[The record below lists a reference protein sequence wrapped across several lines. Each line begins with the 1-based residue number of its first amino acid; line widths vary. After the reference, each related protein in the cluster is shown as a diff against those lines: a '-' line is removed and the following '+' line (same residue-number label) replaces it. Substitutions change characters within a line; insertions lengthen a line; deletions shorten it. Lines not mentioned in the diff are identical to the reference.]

1 MAYAFATKYGSIP
14 HRLPRELED
23 ECGFNNEKIAPDTRA
38 RTGDMPLHI
47 AALNGNL
54 RAIVLL
60 LEESAELN
68 ARGEGGMTPL
78 HYAVQMEQVEAV
90 KILLEHSADHTVTDD
105 FGATPASTARIMKYP
120 HIEALL
126 PKDPGE
132 QDAPSN
138 GG

>member
-1 MAYAFATKYGSIP
+1 MDPYLINYL
-14 HRLPRELED
+14 RDLED
-23 ECGFNNEKIAPDTRA
+23 ECGFNDGKITPGTRG

-47 AALNGNL
+47 AAINGDL

-60 LEESAELN
+60 LEEGAELN

-78 HYAVQMEQVEAV
+78 HYAVQMEQVEAI
-90 KILLEHSADHTVTDD
+90 KLLLKHDADHTMTNDSGD
-105 FGATPASTARIMKYP
+105 TPASTARIMKHP

-126 PKDPGE
+126 PKAPGE
-132 QDAPSN
+132 QDARSN

>member
-1 MAYAFATKYGSIP
+1 MDQYLIDY
-14 HRLPRELED
+14 LRELEG
-23 ECGFNNEKIAPDTRA
+23 EYGFNDEKIAPDTRA
-38 RTGDMPLHI
+38 RTGDTPLHI

-60 LEESAELN
+60 LTEGAELN

-78 HYAVQMEQVEAV
+78 HYAVQMEQIDAI
-90 KILLEHSADHTVTDD
+90 KLLLEHGADHSVTDD
-105 FGATPASTARIMKYP
+105 FEETPASTARIMKHP

-132 QDAPSN
+132 QDTPSN

>member
-1 MAYAFATKYGSIP
+1 MDQYLIDY
-14 HRLPRELED
+14 LRELED
-23 ECGFNNEKIAPDTRA
+23 ECGFNDEKITPYTRA

-47 AALNGNL
+47 AAINGNL

-60 LEESAELN
+60 LEEGADLN

-78 HYAVQMEQVEAV
+78 HYAVQMEQVEAI
-90 KILLEHSADHTVTDD
+90 KLLLEQNADHTMTDD
-105 FGATPASTARIMKYP
+105 FGDTPASTARIMKHP
-120 HIEALL
+120 HIEALP

-132 QDAPSN
+132 QNAPSN

>member
-1 MAYAFATKYGSIP
+1 MDQYLIDY
-14 HRLPRELED
+14 LRELED
-23 ECGFNNEKIAPDTRA
+23 ECGFNDEKIMPDTRA

-47 AALNGNL
+47 AAINGNL

-60 LEESAELN
+60 LEGGAELN

-78 HYAVQMEQVEAV
+78 HYAVQMEQVEAI
-90 KILLEHSADHTVTDD
+90 KLLLEHDADHTVTND
-105 FGATPASTARIMKYP
+105 FGDTPASTARIMKYP

-126 PKDPGE
+126 PGE

>member
-1 MAYAFATKYGSIP
+1 MDQYLIDY
-14 HRLPRELED
+14 LRELED
-23 ECGFNNEKIAPDTRA
+23 ECGFNDEKIKPDTRA

-47 AALNGNL
+47 AAINGNL

-60 LEESAELN
+60 LERGAELN

-78 HYAVQMEQVEAV
+78 HYAVQMEQVEAI
-90 KILLEHSADHTVTDD
+90 KLLLEHDADHTVTNDCED
-105 FGATPASTARIMKYP
+105 TPASTARIMKHP

-126 PKDPGE
+126 PKNTGE
-132 QDAPSN
+132 QAGSSN

>member
-1 MAYAFATKYGSIP
+1 MDQYLIDY
-14 HRLPRELED
+14 LRELED
-23 ECGFNNEKIAPDTRA
+23 ECGFNDEKITPDTRA

-47 AALNGNL
+47 AAINGNL

-60 LEESAELN
+60 LEEGAELN

-90 KILLEHSADHTVTDD
+90 KLLLEYDADHTMTDD
-105 FGATPASTARIMKYP
+105 FGDTPASTARIMKYP

-132 QDAPSN
+132 QAGSSN

>member
-1 MAYAFATKYGSIP
+1 MDQYLIDY
-14 HRLPRELED
+14 LRELED

-105 FGATPASTARIMKYP
+105 FGATPASTARIMKSP

-126 PKDPGE
+126 PRDPSE
-132 QDAPSN
+132 QDAPGN